1 MATVT
6 RTTNDQSPLSGVRA
20 EEPTDVPAR
29 GWKQIALRVKDRYG
43 EDHVALS
50 AAGVAFFGFS
60 ALLPF
65 LALAV
70 TVYGL
75 VADPSDVESVVEL
88 LGGVAPEDVAVF
100 VGDQLEAVAGS
111 SSAVLS
117 LGVVVAVGAGL
128 WAASS
133 GTSHLVEAVNI
144 AYDEDTDDRPFW
156 KRRLLAIALTGW
168 FAVSLGAIVTTISI
182 GAALASG
189 AVGVVVEG
197 ASWLLC
203 GVIAAVAL
211 AGLYR
216 YSPDRDE
223 PEWTW
228 VSPGAIFA
236 IVAFLVVS
244 IAFRVYVANF
254 GSYNET
260 YGSLGAVIVLL
271 TWLYLTALVV
281 ILGAEINAE
290 SERQTRTD
298 TTSGPDEPMGERDAV
313 VADERPVVQSP

>member
-1 MATVT
+1 M
-6 RTTNDQSPLSGVRA
+6 
-20 EEPTDVPAR
+20 
-29 GWKQIALRVKDRYG
+29 
-43 EDHVALS
+43 
-50 AAGVAFFGFS
+50 
-60 ALLPF
+60 
-65 LALAV
+65 
-70 TVYGL
+70 
-75 VADPSDVESVVEL
+75 
-88 LGGVAPEDVAVF
+88 
-100 VGDQLEAVAGS
+100 
-111 SSAVLS
+111 LS